1 MDNHAGS
8 VSLCHSIAMKQITSS
23 ALAVFFILPN
33 AMPLA
38 ADEPAHPSKPMLWK
52 VEGGKLEKPSY
63 LFGTIHM
70 GHGPLAN
77 LHPAVETA
85 IDGSDAVYT
94 EMALDVEGQTKQVM
108 EMMRKDGKTL
118 NEAIGKELSARLEAA
133 VKRISP
139 QLNTAIFQPMK
150 TCMAPLVLGSIQA
163 QMKGGTPVDL
173 QVWKRA
179 EKADKETAG
188 IENVADIVHMFDD
201 LTDEEELQFMAE
213 SLRVMEEDGDR
224 SKELLDEMVKL
235 YAAGEAEK
243 IDALLER
250 EIKKMAEGDFKELG
264 KRIVKKLIDD
274 RDATMS
280 KTMLNQ
286 FTQRPDKVHF
296 FAVGTGHCI
305 GEKSIIS
312 HLEKAGYK
320 VTRVGP

>member
-1 MDNHAGS
+1 
-8 VSLCHSIAMKQITSS
+8 MKRLTPS
-23 ALAVFFILPN
+23 ALAALFILPS
-33 AMPLA
+33 AMLPA
-38 ADEPAHPSKPMLWK
+38 AEEAAHPAKPMLWK
-52 VEGGKLEKPSY
+52 VEGGKLEKPSH

-77 LHPAVETA
+77 LHPAVEKA
-85 IDGSDAVYT
+85 IDGSDAIYT
-94 EMALDVEGQTKQVM
+94 EMAMDVEGQTKQVM

-118 NEAIGKELSARLEAA
+118 NEDIGKELSARLEAV

-150 TCMAPLVLGSIQA
+150 TCMAPLVLGSIEA
-163 QMKGGTPVDL
+163 QMKGGVPVDL

-179 EKADKETAG
+179 EKAGKETAG
-188 IENVADIVHMFDD
+188 IENAADLVRLFDD
-201 LTDEEELQFMAE
+201 LTHEEQLQFMAE
-213 SLRVMEEDGDR
+213 SLRVMEEEGEK

-243 IDALLER
+243 IDALMER
-250 EIKKMAEGDFKELG
+250 EIKRMAEGDFKELG
-264 KRIVKKLIDD
+264 KRIIKKLIDD

-280 KTMLNQ
+280 KAMLNQ
-286 FTQRPDKVHF
+286 FMQRPDKIHF

-320 VTRVGP
+320 VTRVEP